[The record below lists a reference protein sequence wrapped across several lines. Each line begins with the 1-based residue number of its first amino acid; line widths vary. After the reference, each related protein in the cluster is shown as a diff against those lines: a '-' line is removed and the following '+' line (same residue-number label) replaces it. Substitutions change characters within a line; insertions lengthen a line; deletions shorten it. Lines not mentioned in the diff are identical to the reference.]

1 MTIAPSQGSPRPPA
15 GERGEREGEGGGRRG
30 APSPGSITPCACP
43 PISRP
48 APQPSARVLP
58 FPAPPRPALWHRRV
72 GVRGGADPRSPARK
86 EGGWDG
92 RQWGRGGGGGGGSSH
107 GLFPHPAALP
117 CPLGPLPPRPSLPA
131 AGPVQR
137 RFRGRRRQHL
147 RYAARREGRRHR
159 RRRQTATPPADFPR
173 SLARA
178 PTGPRALAPSCL
190 RRARPSGGRGRRGG
204 GMGGA

>member
-30 APSPGSITPCACP
+30 APSPGSRTPGACP

-92 RQWGRGGGGGGGSSH
+92 RQWGRGGGGGGVASPGG
-107 GLFPHPAALP
+107 GLFPPTPPTPAPAPPFPPGSRAASSCRFIAQPQPQPPQPAQPAAATGQKAAP
-117 CPLGPLPPRPSLPA
+117 AGPPLRPPLPAPA
-131 AGPVQR
+131 AASEIYYHHHDVY
-137 RFRGRRRQHL
+137 HL
-147 RYAARREGRRHR
+147 
-159 RRRQTATPPADFPR
+159 
-173 SLARA
+173 S
-178 PTGPRALAPSCL
+178 
-190 RRARPSGGRGRRGG
+190 
-204 GMGGA
+204 